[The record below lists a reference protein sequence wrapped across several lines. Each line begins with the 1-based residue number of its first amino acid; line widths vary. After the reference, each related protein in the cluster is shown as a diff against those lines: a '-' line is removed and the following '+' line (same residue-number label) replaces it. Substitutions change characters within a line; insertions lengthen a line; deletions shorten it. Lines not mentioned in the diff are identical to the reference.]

1 MSELFAKPY
10 KLAEVATALL
20 DDFTADAG
28 AVIAAINGIEQ
39 TELKTDLMAVFDTVV
54 PDLLA
59 YNADRRILLI
69 LSDGE
74 HTVDSEKQAILEAAA
89 TFKQA
94 GGVIIVLG
102 IRASGV
108 GYDFLERIATSG
120 YFINATPSNAE
131 SAINGLN
138 YLKSLL
144 CAGECA
150 VAGNVFQSLPQRNF
164 HDFINFE
171 VVSGKVNLIGPGL
184 LDLLP
189 DNGMYV
195 ELAEA
200 GEKGLIRT
208 SNPIDL
214 TAGRTYRINFQAA
227 GNQRAAIAGQ
237 GIKVFV
243 REVDADSADPNI
255 FEQTVFP
262 DWDDD
267 FQNFSFNFI
276 PISDVTVRLNFEQ
289 VGTDAEPLYG
299 NLLDDVVFYE
309 ASTLTE
315 ILNDTFDGEN
325 AVFIPPSC
333 GPSAATAGID
343 NAPEPSEDIA
353 AEDMLIP
360 YPGGSV
366 WNGEDYLYGVS
377 WVTAHGE
384 TAVVNTKL
392 VPTAIEA
399 DSAVRV
405 TLPTEPAGVISVRLW
420 RNINS
425 GPTLHLLATLAPGQP
440 FYDDWESNAEFLARY
455 DESLTAPT
463 ENTTATASGELGVGY
478 DCDVYECTSEPPGAQ
493 SPDSSPLP
501 DIESGYTPPQQ
512 YTSTKTV
519 CVECDEDQQNDSDEN
534 LIPVMTSNTA
544 PSGEVIYSAQV
555 SPNRMAWN
563 AFDADSN
570 SWWVPTAGATSG
582 WIGYK
587 FDSAKTVSRYT
598 ITAIDPAVGL
608 PKNFTFEGSNNGTSW
623 NVLDTRT
630 NQSWYSGEKKSFSV
644 NAPGSYTHYRIN
656 ISATTGSITQ
666 NLNVA
671 EIEMFGAAPTQ
682 VCKTATRTSYV
693 SQSDADNLATEAARS
708 EAEAELNC
716 GQIFTATESFTA
728 VCPFN
733 QYGQSVTKSAT
744 RTSYVSQS
752 DAQAQALAAAQAEA
766 EAELDCTGSNNNV
779 RTVIND
785 NTKATPYPSVKHVSG
800 LTGLVTKVT
809 VALNGLTHPSP
820 DDIKILL
827 IAPDGTTNCL
837 LMNNCGGVPL
847 DGGSISNVNLVLDQA
862 AASPLPDGVVIT
874 SGTYRPAQYG
884 ASGGPGLLP
893 LPVPSSIVTYGTS
906 LNDFNGIDPNGSW
919 SLWIFDDLSIFD
931 GSLNSWDLTIT
942 TA

>member
-74 HTVDSEKQAILEAAA
+74 HTIDSEKQAILEAAA

-102 IRASGV
+102 VRASGV

-150 VAGNVFQSLPQRNF
+150 VAGNVFQSLPQRNY

-377 WVTAHGE
+377 WITAHGE

-392 VPTAIEA
+392 VPTTIEA

-420 RNINS
+420 RNVSS
-425 GPTLHLLATLAPGQP
+425 GPTLHLLATIEPGQP

-493 SPDSSPLP
+493 APDSSPLP

-519 CVECDEDQQNDSDEN
+519 CVECEDGQQNDSDEN
-534 LIPVMTSNTA
+534 LIPAMTSNTS
-544 PSGEVIYSAQV
+544 PSGE
-555 SPNRMAWN
+555 
-563 AFDADSN
+563 AFASFDSFGDEAYRVFDGLA
-570 SWWVPTAGATSG
+570 STFWGSSG
-582 WIGYK
+582 TVTGIVGYI
-587 FDSAKTVSRYT
+587 FDSAKVVNRYEMRS
-598 ITAIDPAVGL
+598 ISVAIGNPA
-608 PKNFTFEGSNNGTSW
+608 NFTFEGSNDGVSW
-623 NVLDTRT
+623 TVLDTRV
-630 NQSWYSGEKKSFSV
+630 NQVWYGGELKSFSIS
-644 NAPGSYTHYRIN
+644 NTTAYTHYRIN
-656 ISATTGSITQ
+656 VTSTNGVDTQ
-666 NLNVA
+666 NVNIAEVA
-671 EIEMFGAAPTQ
+671 MYGAAPIQ

-693 SQSDADNLATEAARS
+693 SQSDADNLATAAAQS

-728 VCPFN
+728 TCPFN

-744 RTSYVSQS
+744 RTSHVSQL
-752 DAQAQALAAAQAEA
+752 DAQTQALAAAKAEA
-766 EAELDCTGSNNNV
+766 EAELDCTGSNNSV

-800 LTGLVTKVT
+800 LTGVVTKVT

-862 AASPLPDGVVIT
+862 AASPLPDGVLIA

>member
-74 HTVDSEKQAILEAAA
+74 HTIDSEKQAILEAAA

-108 GYDFLERIATSG
+108 GYDFLERVATGG

-150 VAGNVFQSLPQRNF
+150 VAGNVFQSLPQRNY

-171 VVSGKVNLIGPGL
+171 VVSGKVNLLGPGL

-519 CVECDEDQQNDSDEN
+519 CAECDGDQEN
-534 LIPVMTSNTA
+534 LSLTPLAWSYVSSSNSPKESVTRLNAGAAKIKRLCFGPGTIGGRVYNGMKFYGSNDGVSWTLLFAA
-544 PSGEVIYSAQV
+544 PSSVLLVYGVTNCYKIESDTAYLYHKVAVDSV
-555 SPNRMAWN
+555 SPDTLNPPFVLLGA
-563 AFDADSN
+563 N
-570 SWWVPTAGATSG
+570 SL
-582 WIGYK
+582 Y
-587 FDSAKTVSRYT
+587 
-598 ITAIDPAVGL
+598 
-608 PKNFTFEGSNNGTSW
+608 
-623 NVLDTRT
+623 
-630 NQSWYSGEKKSFSV
+630 
-644 NAPGSYTHYRIN
+644 
-656 ISATTGSITQ
+656 
-666 NLNVA
+666 
-671 EIEMFGAAPTQ
+671 GAAPTQ

-716 GQIFTATESFTA
+716 GQIFTATESFPA

-752 DAQAQALAAAQAEA
+752 DAQDQALAAAQAEA

-862 AASPLPDGVVIT
+862 AASPLPDGVLIA

-906 LNDFNGIDPNGSW
+906 LNEFNGIDPNGSW